1 MIGRMGLF
9 QDQTDSLSELR
20 RLAALV
26 REPARLDEIGA
37 SQWPLAMISFG
48 LSTCNDPG
56 SFDYSLEI
64 YPRFAEAADLTARQR
79 TLSQLA
85 AFINQRRGDG
95 WRAFTNFAL
104 ADPDAALRRHAAF
117 LIATSTPPDDA
128 ERFRGAA
135 ELVRLLELKP
145 AGSLENLPP
154 RTPLLDA
161 LLSLSDLRFLPLLKS
176 YLAAAPCEELAR
188 HIHALDTRPNALSCE
203 WLLCVSEAYPAL
215 ADDVA
220 GALADMAPKAESVVD
235 LILPVPAWQFR
246 NPAPQPLH
254 GWTRPEFFA
263 RMLPRLKARVSDD
276 ALARVREAYGA

>member
-48 LSTCNDPG
+48 LSACNDPE

-64 YPRFAEAADLTARQR
+64 YPRFAAAADLTARQR
-79 TLSQLA
+79 TLAQLA

-95 WRAFTNFAL
+95 WRAFVNFAL
-104 ADPDAALRRHAAF
+104 ADPDDTLRRNAAF
-117 LIATSTPPDDA
+117 LIATTTPPDEA
-128 ERFRGAA
+128 ERFRGVA
-135 ELVRLLELKP
+135 ELLRLLQREPSDSMK
-145 AGSLENLPP
+145 NLPP
-154 RTPLLDA
+154 RTPLLSA
-161 LLSLSDLRFLPLLKS
+161 LLGLSDLRFLPLLQS
-176 YLAAAPCEELAR
+176 YLISTPCDELAP
-188 HIHALDTRPNALSCE
+188 HIRALDVPPNALSCE
-203 WLLCVSEAYPAL
+203 WLLRALEEYPTL

-220 GALADMAPKAESVVD
+220 DALAGMAPKAEAVVD

-263 RMLPRLKARVSDD
+263 RMLPRLEHRVSDD
-276 ALARVREAYGA
+276 ALARVRAAFGA